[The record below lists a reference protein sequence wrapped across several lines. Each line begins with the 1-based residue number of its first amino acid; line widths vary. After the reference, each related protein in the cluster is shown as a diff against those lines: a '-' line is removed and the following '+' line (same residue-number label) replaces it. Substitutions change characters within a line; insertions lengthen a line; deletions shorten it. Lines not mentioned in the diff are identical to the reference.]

1 MITPVIKV
9 LEDDLI
15 NQIAAGEVVER
26 PSSVIKELVENSI
39 DAQAK
44 SVEIEIR
51 EGGIQWI
58 RVTDNG
64 CGMSEP
70 DARLAVIRHATSKLH
85 SVEDLFRLVS
95 LGFRGEAL
103 PSIAAVSRFSLTTRR
118 PEDDFGTRLEIE
130 GGILSTV
137 RETGASLGTTILV
150 QELFFNTPAR
160 RKFLKTPQGESS
172 HIYNMIVKLA
182 LSQPHIAFK
191 LINNNRLVL
200 MTPGTADLPETIGSV
215 YGGQVVKDLLPV
227 NYEQNGICIRGYVS
241 KPSLIKS
248 SRQWQTFIVNSR
260 VIGNR
265 ILAKAVD
272 NAYHSMLPHNG
283 YPFIL
288 LNMTL
293 PPDQVDVNI
302 HPQKSEIKFRDE
314 SLAFRSVY
322 QAIAEALRTKSSS
335 EEDPSL
341 GRLVSPAAFSPS
353 FPAVAAAS
361 VDSEILRPAPS
372 QPLFHERP
380 ANFSP
385 ASSYS
390 PWQGP
395 ALQAEPATSAGSGV
409 PEAVCQIENC
419 YIVARGPEGLYL
431 IDQHAAH
438 ERILFDRLSKQA
450 GNVPTQQLLVPCVLE
465 FDRQESFALT
475 ESLDY
480 LKELGFTLEPIGPQL
495 FRLTEMPVDFKESD
509 MDGLLREILKSAE
522 TLRNPAPN
530 ELRQAYYQIAAC
542 RAAVKAGDALNI
554 RQMQALLDALM
565 STDLPYT
572 CPHGRPTIL
581 HFGKNELERMFKRS

>member
-1 MITPVIKV
+1 MITPVIKI
-9 LEDDLI
+9 LEDELI

-44 SVEIEIR
+44 AVEIEIR
-51 EGGIQWI
+51 EGGIQLI
-58 RVTDNG
+58 RVTDDG

-85 SVEDLFRLVS
+85 NVEDLFRLVS

-118 PEDDFGTRLEIE
+118 PEDDLGTLLEIE
-130 GGILSTV
+130 GGILSAV
-137 RETGASLGTTILV
+137 RETGTSVGTTIMV
-150 QELFFNTPAR
+150 QDLFFNTPAR

-172 HIYNMIVKLA
+172 HIYNMLVKLA
-182 LSQPHIAFK
+182 LSQPHIAIK

-200 MTPGTADLPETIGSV
+200 MTPGTSDLPETIGAV

-227 NYEQNGICIRGYVS
+227 SYEQNGICAWGYVS

-265 ILAKAVD
+265 MLAKAVD

-283 YPFIL
+283 YPFVL
-288 LNMTL
+288 LNITL

-314 SLAFRSVY
+314 SSAFRSVY
-322 QAIAEALRTKSSS
+322 QAIAEALRTKTETH
-335 EEDPSL
+335 EEDTSQRQFAPL
-341 GRLVSPAAFSPS
+341 APFSPV
-353 FPAVAAAS
+353 FAATAS
-361 VDSEILRPAPS
+361 GGREILRPVPS
-372 QPLFHERP
+372 QPLFHERLENFAPPTSCSQWQEP
-380 ANFSP
+380 AP
-385 ASSYS
+385 
-390 PWQGP
+390 
-395 ALQAEPATSAGSGV
+395 LTEPATVAYNSLL
-409 PEAVCQIENC
+409 EAICQIESC

-431 IDQHAAH
+431 MDQHAAH
-438 ERILFDRLSKQA
+438 ERILFDRLSRQA

-465 FDRQESFALT
+465 FDRQESLALT
-475 ESLDY
+475 ESLDC
-480 LKELGFTLEPIGPQL
+480 LKDLGFTLEQIGPQL

-509 MDGLLREILKSAE
+509 IDGLLREILKSTE
-522 TLRNPAPN
+522 TMRNPAPH
-530 ELRQAYYQIAAC
+530 ELRQTYYQIAAC

-565 STDLPYT
+565 NTDLPYT